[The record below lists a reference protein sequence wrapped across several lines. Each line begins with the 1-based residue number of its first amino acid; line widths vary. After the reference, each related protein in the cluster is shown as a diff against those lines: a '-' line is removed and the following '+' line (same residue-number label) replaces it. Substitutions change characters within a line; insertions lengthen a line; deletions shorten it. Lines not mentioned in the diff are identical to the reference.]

1 MYIYDRVRGVCVI
14 FDNRISKEKKKAHA
28 CTQSPLLPVRAQTSP
43 RKIDKWGTDA
53 CVSVFPS
60 HNRKINGMRD
70 RGLNKALD
78 RRKLASE
85 IHISFRRR
93 AGAKR
98 NFFDCDASS
107 TLLLLCPIIHM

>member
-1 MYIYDRVRGVCVI
+1 MI
-14 FDNRISKEKKKAHA
+14 FDNRISKKGPCMHPV
-28 CTQSPLLPVRAQTSP
+28 PLITGSRANKSTEDRQV
-43 RKIDKWGTDA
+43 GTDA
-53 CVSVFPS
+53 CGSVFPS

-78 RRKLASE
+78 RRKLPSE

-98 NFFDCDASS
+98 NFLIV
-107 TLLLLCPIIHM
+107 TRLLRFFSYVLSYICKKMSLFS